1 MTAVATRAPELPP
14 LSANRGF
21 RLLWLGEGVSVL
33 GNATTTVLLPLLAVI
48 AFDAGPGWMGA
59 LATAAWLPWLL
70 VGLPAGAWVDRLPA
84 RGVMIAADLASAA
97 AYASVPAAWALD
109 LLTLTQMV
117 VVAFAGGVASVFFK
131 TAYVVLLPQ
140 VVAPEHLESAN
151 GRMFGTESA
160 MHIAGPGLGGLLAQW
175 WSAAFG
181 LVLDAAS
188 FLVSALC
195 LWRIRPD
202 RPAPA
207 RAPAGPRGA
216 RIREGIDFV
225 RRDRYL
231 PWMTVIGGL
240 CNFGLTGIAALM
252 VLFLV
257 DDLGLDPSGVGIVM
271 MAGSS
276 GGLLGAAAATWCS
289 RRLGSGRAFEL
300 MTLGSGFPALLVPL
314 AWPGAGA
321 TLVVAGMFLV
331 GAFAVAG
338 NVVRAAWRQR
348 YVPAPLMGRVV
359 TSVQFVN
366 FGTMPVAG
374 VLAGWLGSTIG
385 VRETLAVM
393 AVVHV
398 GGCLL
403 ILLSPLRGLRDL
415 PSPVP
420 SRAC

>member
-1 MTAVATRAPELPP
+1 MTAAATRAPELPP
-14 LSANRGF
+14 LSGNRGF

-33 GNATTTVLLPLLAVI
+33 GNATTTVLLPLLAVV

-84 RGVMIAADLASAA
+84 RGVMITADLASAA

-140 VVAPEHLESAN
+140 LVAPEQLESAN

-160 MHIAGPGLGGLLAQW
+160 MHIAGPGLGGLVAQW

-202 RPAPA
+202 RPATE
-207 RAPAGPRGA
+207 RAPAASIGA

-231 PWMTVIGGL
+231 PWMTAIGGL
-240 CNFGLTGIAALM
+240 CNFGLTGIAALT

-276 GGLLGAAAATWCS
+276 GGLLGALAATWCS
-289 RRLGSGRAFEL
+289 RRIGSGRTFEL

-314 AWPGAGA
+314 AWPGTGA
-321 TLVVAGMFLV
+321 ALVVAGMFLV

-338 NVVRAAWRQR
+338 NVVRGAWRQR
-348 YVPAPLMGRVV
+348 YVPAPVMGRVV
-359 TSVQFVN
+359 TSIQFVN

-385 VRETLAVM
+385 VRDTLAVM
-393 AVVHV
+393 ALVHL

-403 ILLSPLRGLRDL
+403 ILLSPLRGRRDL
-415 PSPVP
+415 PSPMP
-420 SRAC
+420 SGAC